1 VRQLGTAADP
11 VTPDFEVTLLVDGDR
26 LLARTR
32 RAKTGTQ
39 GERSYPLATARWV
52 AEAIQHHFWADPPPA
67 QLALA
72 TTLAGERL
80 ELRRSWGLG
89 GPDERGFTL
98 TNFDRLTPS
107 GVPQE
112 LALTDEILIRGG
124 LLALLAGV

>member
-1 VRQLGTAADP
+1 MRALGTAADP
-11 VTPDFEVTLLVDGDR
+11 VTPDFRVTLLVEGDR
-26 LLARTR
+26 LLVRTQR
-32 RAKTGTQ
+32 TSTGTH
-39 GERSYPLATARWV
+39 GERSYPLAAAAWV
-52 AEAIQHHFWADPPPA
+52 VDAIQHHFWADPPPR

-124 LLALLAGV
+124 LLALLAGA

>member
-1 VRQLGTAADP
+1 VIALGTATDP
-11 VTPDFEVTLLVDGDR
+11 VTPDYHLSLWVDGDR
-26 LLARTR
+26 LLVRTR
-32 RAKTGTQ
+32 RESTGTS
-39 GERSYPLATARWV
+39 GERSYPLATAAWLR
-52 AEAIQHHFWADPPPA
+52 EAIQGHFWADPPPR

-112 LALTDEILIRGG
+112 LALTDELLIRGG
-124 LLALLAGV
+124 LLDLLARA